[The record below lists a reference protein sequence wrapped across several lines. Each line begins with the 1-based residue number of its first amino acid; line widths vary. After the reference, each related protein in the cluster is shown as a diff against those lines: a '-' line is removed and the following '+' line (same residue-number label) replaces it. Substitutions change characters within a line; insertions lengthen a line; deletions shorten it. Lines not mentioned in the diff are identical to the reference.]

1 MDIKNVF
8 SFVLDNYLN
17 DSQGDFKNNK
27 LASKLRN
34 DFPRELQRLIAAEGD
49 RYHVKGSAGQS
60 TWANCPWIAI
70 FDSLITSSAK
80 SGYYL
85 VYLFKEDMSGF
96 YLSLNQGVTDVYEN
110 YKKEVKT
117 VLVNKANDY
126 RNRLI
131 YNEKD
136 KIEINLESCSRLPS
150 WYEKGNI
157 LARYYKRESLP
168 DDTVLM
174 NDFEYFIQYYK
185 SLVYNDNTNITL
197 VDSSLTEEENRDQI
211 EENKKKRL
219 HEKFDRRGDTS
230 LKVKKRKGYKCEA
243 CGLMLIEKYGELG
256 KEYIEAHHLKAF
268 SALSEGKIFLSID
281 KDFAVLCPNCHR
293 MIHRLPDPS
302 DIEML
307 KRIINENKKLTPC
320 QL

>member
-1 MDIKNVF
+1 MKDIF

-17 DSQGDFKNNK
+17 DRQSDFKNNK

-34 DFPRELQRLIAAEGD
+34 DFPRELQHLIAAEGD
-49 RYHVKGSAGQS
+49 RYSIKGSAGQS

-70 FDSLITSSAK
+70 FDSLVTSSAK

-110 YKKEVKT
+110 YKKEVKA
-117 VLVNKANDY
+117 VLINKANDY
-126 RNRLI
+126 RDRLI

-136 KIEINLESCSRLPS
+136 RIEINLGSRARLPS

-157 LARYYKRESLP
+157 LARYYKRELLP
-168 DDTVLM
+168 DDEVLIS
-174 NDFEYFIQYYK
+174 DFEDFFQYYK
-185 SLVYNDNTNITL
+185 SLVYNDSTNTL
-197 VDSSLTEEENRDQI
+197 VDSNLKGEENQDQV
-211 EENKKKRL
+211 EETKRRRL
-219 HEKFDRRGDTS
+219 HEKFDRKGDTS
-230 LKVKKRKGYKCEA
+230 LKVKKRKGYKCEV
-243 CGLMLIEKYGELG
+243 CGLTLIEKYGELG

-307 KRIINENKKLTPC
+307 KRIINENKK
-320 QL
+320 Q